1 LGGARLAE
9 LAWRWFCRAVLSTHF
24 RRHEV
29 DGLGRLPR
37 RGPVL
42 LCANHPSAL
51 ADAAIIQAVCRRP
64 VHPLAR
70 SGLFRNPLARPILAI
85 IQADSFEACYR
96 KFAAGGV
103 LLIFPEGESHSH
115 PGLRQVKTGAARLAL
130 GALQR
135 NGEAPL
141 VLPIGLNFSAVG
153 RFRSSLLVVI
163 GEPVPV
169 ERPAGESEEESVLRI
184 TGKLDAALRDVTLN
198 PESWEDL
205 DLLRRIERFF
215 ALRHGKYRRRNLKQR
230 FRALQKLSAAQHR
243 LHAMAPHRVTEIA
256 DLLREFEQLC
266 ERFGVYDYH
275 LTVEYTPALV
285 ARFLLRVVLVL
296 LVAVPLGAWGLLN
309 SIVPYSL
316 TGYLAVR
323 TASDRYQYDT
333 AKILFG
339 MLFFGLCWGGQT
351 AFVYFTWGLPAAG
364 AYALALLPTA
374 AAALYLRRERERI
387 LDNIRVFFLFLRKKE
402 LRELLEA
409 KREELERALARLAK
423 MAAGRRIAG

>member
-85 IQADSFEACYR
+85 IQAVPIYRRQDEGGDTSRNVDSFEACYR

-184 TGKLDAALRDVTLN
+184 TGKLNAALRDVT
-198 PESWEDL
+198 
-205 DLLRRIERFF
+205 
-215 ALRHGKYRRRNLKQR
+215 LKQR